1 MTLDG
6 FINLI
11 ESIDPGAVRYDA
23 IGQKGDAYTVYS
35 EYRTNLLWADNE
47 ICESSI
53 AVQVDYYTREP
64 DDPKAQT
71 FLETFAEHDEICVS
85 YDTDFDSESRYTRH
99 IFSCELI

>member
-35 EYRTNLLWADNE
+35 EYRTNLLWADGE
-47 ICESSI
+47 ICESSV
-53 AVQVDYYTREP
+53 AVQVDYYTRTIRRRRCSLRLLRSMTKSASLTIRILTT
-64 DDPKAQT
+64 KAGT
-71 FLETFAEHDEICVS
+71 RGTS
-85 YDTDFDSESRYTRH
+85 SRVN
-99 IFSCELI
+99 